1 MRSLK
6 STKVRP
12 QAEQMTQKTR
22 KLIDKKTQER
32 TTSRKFNPAD
42 GTVEGIVKDEQDQ
55 DVNETA
61 ENEESLEE
69 EEEAGRG

>member
-1 MRSLK
+1 
-6 STKVRP
+6 
-12 QAEQMTQKTR
+12 MTQKTR
-22 KLIDKKTQER
+22 KLIDKKTQQR
-32 TTSRKFNPAD
+32 TTSRRFNRAD

-61 ENEESLEE
+61 ENNEESLEE